1 MEVLSMLI
9 VWCIASLPCAIAIGA
24 LLRRSQPDYGD
35 SRAP

>member
-24 LLRRSQPDYGD
+24 LLHRSKPDYGD